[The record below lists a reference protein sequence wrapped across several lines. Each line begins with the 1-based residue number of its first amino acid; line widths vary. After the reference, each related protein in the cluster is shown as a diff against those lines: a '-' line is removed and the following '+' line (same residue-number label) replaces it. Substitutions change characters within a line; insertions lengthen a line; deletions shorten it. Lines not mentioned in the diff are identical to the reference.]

1 MVEKLET
8 DYLVI
13 GSGAMGMAFTDE
25 MITRNPRA
33 HFFLVDKHARA
44 GGHWNDAYGHVSLHQ
59 PADFYEVNSE
69 ILGRGGAALASGTEV
84 MAYYERV
91 LAKLVASERLQHFP
105 MCESLGEGRLRSLVQ
120 PEREYE
126 VTVREKTV
134 DATYMNVQVPSIRP
148 PLFAVAPEIELVAL
162 KLRFAPRGPPGSP
175 TPHSRSRSTHL
186 RASAW

>member
-91 LAKLVASERLQHFP
+91 LAKLVASETPPTFP
-105 MCESLGEGRLRSLVQ
+105 DVRVAGRRALALPGPARTRIRSHGARKDGRRHIHECAGSLDS
-120 PEREYE
+120 
-126 VTVREKTV
+126 
-134 DATYMNVQVPSIRP
+134 PSPIRGG
-148 PLFAVAPEIELVAL
+148 A
-162 KLRFAPRGPPGSP
+162 
-175 TPHSRSRSTHL
+175 
-186 RASAW
+186 